1 MNSLYQ
7 WKVLVNV
14 IVLAAAAR
22 ISFFDGSH
30 FDCKDND
37 ANRSFV
43 VSEKTDALAEVSCSV
58 EI

>member
-1 MNSLYQ
+1 MLLLLRE
-7 WKVLVNV
+7 WIL
-14 IVLAAAAR
+14 L
-22 ISFFDGSH
+22 FDGFH